1 MAKVTLSK
9 EAQRDIIAIRNY
21 IRDELCNPSA
31 AKHII
36 ACLKKSIQSLEKFS
50 GRGRPLDAL
59 LSVHTEYRYLVCENY
74 CIFYLEDNERVI
86 IGQDSASA
94 PRQPAGAVPR
104 KVTQKSGAS
113 LSFFRERRPIILPL
127 ISPPSSAE
135 SAHSLH
141 CADQRAMRWW
151 R

>member
-50 GRGRPLDAL
+50 GRDQGRP
-59 LSVHTEYRYLVCENY
+59 S
-74 CIFYLEDNERVI
+74 
-86 IGQDSASA
+86 
-94 PRQPAGAVPR
+94 P
-104 KVTQKSGAS
+104 
-113 LSFFRERRPIILPL
+113 FRERRPIILPL

-135 SAHSLH
+135 SAHSPH

>member
-21 IRDELCNPSA
+21 IRDELCNPST

-36 ACLKKSIQSLEKFS
+36 ACLQKSIQSLEKFS

-86 IGQDSASA
+86 TSGFCISAKTACGRFSL
-94 PRQPAGAVPR
+94 
-104 KVTQKSGAS
+104 KSNTKIMGRPS
-113 LSFFRERRPIILPL
+113 PFRERRPMILPL

-135 SAHSLH
+135 SAHSPH
-141 CADQRAMRWW
+141 CAGQRAMRWW

>member
-59 LSVHTEYRYLVCENY
+59 LSVHTEYRYLVC
-74 CIFYLEDNERVI
+74 IFYLEDNERVI
-86 IGQDSASA
+86 IVRILHQRQDS
-94 PRQPAGAVPR
+94 
-104 KVTQKSGAS
+104 
-113 LSFFRERRPIILPL
+113 L
-127 ISPPSSAE
+127 
-135 SAHSLH
+135 
-141 CADQRAMRWW
+141 RALFLEK
-151 R
+151 

>member
-59 LSVHTEYRYLVCENY
+59 LSVHTEYRYLVCEK
-74 CIFYLEDNERVI
+74 FYRFSDYLGTTSQMSELLGISSISGILRF
-86 IGQDSASA
+86 G
-94 PRQPAGAVPR
+94 RYPAYHGISEPHLAL
-104 KVTQKSGAS
+104 KSSKTVVETAAYYYAAS
-113 LSFFRERRPIILPL
+113 LSIAAF
-127 ISPPSSAE
+127 AE
-135 SAHSLH
+135 V
-141 CADQRAMRWW
+141 
-151 R
+151 

>member
-36 ACLKKSIQSLEKFS
+36 ACLKKSIQSLE
-50 GRGRPLDAL
+50 
-59 LSVHTEYRYLVCENY
+59 TEYRYLVCENY

-86 IGQDSASA
+86 IVRILHQRQDS
-94 PRQPAGAVPR
+94 
-104 KVTQKSGAS
+104 
-113 LSFFRERRPIILPL
+113 L
-127 ISPPSSAE
+127 
-135 SAHSLH
+135 
-141 CADQRAMRWW
+141 RALFLEK
-151 R
+151 